1 MIYKPVAEPVVPL
14 HATTLIVL
22 AMDPR
27 KRMDVYTAKIA
38 VQDVKLIN
46 WLEDHTLYAAKAYVK
61 RA

>member
-1 MIYKPVAEPVVPL
+1 MIYKPLTRLVVPL
-14 HATTLIVL
+14 HGSHC
-22 AMDPR
+22 PR

-46 WLEDHTLYAAKAYVK
+46 WLDHTLCTAKAYVK